1 VYVIITKEQTALI
14 AVVFLVAF
22 ASTLSKSFR
31 DGDRRNNIRLL
42 GLGFTSGFFAI
53 GFYCIGF
60 DYINRIFGAG
70 ANLFWIGFASFIGF
84 TAHLQDQ
91 IGSNAFRVIANKLL
105 GRVVVVL
112 SSLIKKDDK

>member
-1 VYVIITKEQTALI
+1 MHVIITKEQTALI

-22 ASTLSKSFR
+22 ASTMSRSLR
-31 DGDRRNNIRLL
+31 DGDRRSLVRRL

-53 GFYCIGF
+53 GFYCIGS
-60 DYINRIFGAG
+60 DYISRLLGAG

-91 IGSNAFRVIANKLL
+91 IGSNAFRVIVNKLL